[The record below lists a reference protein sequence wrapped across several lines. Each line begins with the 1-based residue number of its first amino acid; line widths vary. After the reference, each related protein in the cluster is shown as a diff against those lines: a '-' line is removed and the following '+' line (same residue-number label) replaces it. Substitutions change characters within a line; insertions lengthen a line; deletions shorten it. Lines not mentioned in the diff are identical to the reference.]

1 MAERV
6 TDSCTLTLLGIGA
19 MASERYAPAGLLVER
34 HGRAI
39 MIDGGPGAEPDR
51 PVEDWLVTDERAE
64 LIAMIRRMAREKFS
78 VRPRAGSVSLDD
90 LRIDAEPVVHT
101 SRATY
106 GYRIQLGNSMAAWAP
121 EFLEFPRWA
130 ASAKIMFADAAGW
143 NRPIR
148 FAKRVGGHAAALD
161 VAEAAQ
167 AMNVARLVFAH
178 VGKPT
183 IRALDAGK
191 SFPFGELGQERTTYE
206 LT

>member
-1 MAERV
+1 
-6 TDSCTLTLLGIGA
+6 
-19 MASERYAPAGLLVER
+19 MASELYAPAGLLIER

-64 LIAMIRRMAREKFS
+64 LIAKIRRMAREKFS
-78 VRPRAGSVSLDD
+78 VRPHAGCASLDD

-106 GYRIQLGNSMAAWAP
+106 GYRIKLGNSMAAWAP
-121 EFLEFPRWA
+121 EFLEFSRRA
-130 ASAKIMFADAAGW
+130 ASAEIMFADAAGW

-178 VGKPT
+178 AGKPT

-191 SFPFGELGQERTTYE
+191 SFPLGKLGQEKTTSE